1 TFLAKFFVKLLL
13 KKAEYIRDRVDFI
26 IPVPIHRK
34 RLRWRGY
41 NQTLLLADE
50 LSRLIAIRTIP
61 DLLVKNKNTVA
72 QTTLKSKKRRVN
84 LKSAFNINE
93 EYVNLIRDKNIMITD
108 DVFTTGST
116 VNECAKVL
124 KNNGVRK
131 VFVLTI
137 AKTTMNKN
145 IKSRPYF

>member
-1 TFLAKFFVKLLL
+1 VKLLL